1 MSLKIILAK
10 NFEPSTV
17 KFSDIK
23 KNKNGGKA
31 VYINSSELIQLPY
44 MRSPFGLSAFT
55 DESTNRTTY
64 SLDLSF
70 DQDNEE
76 ASELCKKLSELDD
89 KIVETVAANSVEWLG
104 KEYSVA
110 VLKEALYKPM
120 VRPGKEPYPATLKLK
135 VMTNPNGEFVPEV
148 YNPAKEMIPVDS
160 IDKGSRVMCI
170 VDINQIWFIDNKF
183 GVSVRLKQALC
194 QQTTKLKS
202 FAFQGLDNAPED
214 IDEDEDD
221 IEIDE

>member
-214 IDEDEDD
+214 IDENEDD

>member
-214 IDEDEDD
+214 IDEDD